1 MPDMWSIPANRRSI
15 SAIGIKALSTAFKPS
30 DRLKEPPNRP
40 AQRPNRDFCATA
52 RTSGT
57 DTEEG
62 TKMKKLGFATI
73 IASGLTAAVLGFAGP
88 AQADIVHHDWVH
100 DIQQEVTVPQVD
112 TTVMQ
117 SR

>member
-1 MPDMWSIPANRRSI
+1 MRSIPANEQSI

-30 DRLKEPPNRP
+30 DRIKETPNRP
-40 AQRPNRDFCATA
+40 TQRPNRDFRATA

-73 IASGLTAAVLGFAGP
+73 IASGLTAVAIGFAGG
-88 AQADIVHHDWVH
+88 AQADVVHHDWVH
-100 DIQQEVTVPQVD
+100 DIQPQVTVPQID
-112 TTVMQ
+112 TTVQ
-117 SR
+117 LCR